1 MKKILNYMVLLVA
14 AIGMLM
20 TAGCTRIE
28 PGYVG
33 IKVNQAGSNKGVED
47 YPMQTGWVWYF
58 PPTTRVYEYPTFQ
71 QNVIWCASHNEGKA
85 SDESISFNCK
95 GGAAITADV
104 SMSGKFV
111 AAKVPHIFVK
121 FRSDPDIIVH
131 GYLRN
136 EVRDA
141 LGRIGAT
148 YDPMEVIGD
157 KRGEFLD
164 KIKAEVKLR
173 CGEWWEVDYITFANK
188 LKVDEKIESA
198 INSIIA
204 QKQQTMASEL
214 KVKQTVAEA
223 EQTVAKAEGEQRSKV
238 AVATGEAQAITLKAE
253 AQAKANKLIAESL
266 AANPLVLQSIA
277 LEKWDGKLPYVNGGG
292 AMPFINVTGN
302 STNR

>member
-1 MKKILNYMVLLVA
+1 MKKLISYMVLLVA
-14 AIGMLM
+14 AIGLL
-20 TAGCTRIE
+20 TGCTRIE

-71 QNVIWCASHNEGKA
+71 QNVIWCASHSEGKGV
-85 SDESISFNCK
+85 DESISFNCK

-111 AAKVPHIFVK
+111 SAKVPYIFVK
-121 FRSDPDIIVH
+121 FRSDPDVIVH

-148 YDPMEVIGD
+148 YDPMEIIGD

-164 KIKAEVKLR
+164 AIKKEVKLR
-173 CGEWWEVDYITFANK
+173 CGDWWEVDYITFANK

-223 EQTVAKAEGEQRSKV
+223 EQTVAKAEGEARSKK
-238 AVATGEAQAITLKAE
+238 AVAEGEAQAITVKAQ
-253 AQAKANKLIAESL
+253 AQAKANELIAESL
-266 AANPLVLQSIA
+266 AKNPLVLQSIA

-292 AMPFINVTGN
+292 AMPFINVSGN